1 MEAANGNLP
10 LSTPLNRLALGNSMQ
25 SIIVR
30 LMRLWEAKNYIR
42 NSELMSVDML
52 LLDEKETF
60 IQASIHHRRLKLFKE
75 MLEEG
80 ILFTDITEIRSLPDI
95 SLPIKKEK
103 FRLCSYEDFLS
114 LANSN
119 IELPDVVGQVLSIQG
134 ANLDDPN
141 SNQKIVLLLLM
152 KENSILELDGRNK
165 VLRNP
170 MLAMVAKF
178 MKTMGIDAKT
188 AQPTIDKNP
197 NATTDM
203 VTWNLKQI
211 TQYLSGGDNKG
222 KEVKCIAK
230 IEGIS
235 ARNGWH
241 YVSCGKCSKKLT
253 RSTTTFVCNSCNNP
267 NAIGIIK

>member
-52 LLDEKETF
+52 LLDEKVV
-60 IQASIHHRRLKLFKE
+60 QAYERYKVTDNKLC
-75 MLEEG
+75 
-80 ILFTDITEIRSLPDI
+80 IRFTDITEIRSLPDI

-152 KENSILELDGRNK
+152 KEKTTVRITIWDDQASEFRRDLFYNNNSMGAAINYNSKPFRSQA
-165 VLRNP
+165 LRKR
-170 MLAMVAKF
+170 MSHR
-178 MKTMGIDAKT
+178 
-188 AQPTIDKNP
+188 
-197 NATTDM
+197 
-203 VTWNLKQI
+203 LKRFHNV
-211 TQYLSGGDNKG
+211 S
-222 KEVKCIAK
+222 E
-230 IEGIS
+230 S
-235 ARNGWH
+235 WWARLW
-241 YVSCGKCSKKLT
+241 SSK
-253 RSTTTFVCNSCNNP
+253 
-267 NAIGIIK
+267 